1 MHEQEGKE
9 EIHLHIDVDHDVAP
23 ITMRMPQCYTSK
35 HNDNMSTKYFVGN
48 DDYKSNKITLLV
60 DYDDDVGG
68 SGVGGASDNGGADMG
83 GDMGADVSD
92 DDDAGGHCEC

>member
-1 MHEQEGKE
+1 MHEQGKE

-35 HNDNMSTKYFVGN
+35 HNDNMSIKYFVGN

-60 DYDDDVGG
+60 DYDDDVGAN
-68 SGVGGASDNGGADMG
+68 VGGASDNGGADMG

-92 DDDAGGHCEC
+92 NDDAGGYYEC